1 MSKPRVI
8 KVFPK
13 SNMAIIWIDI
23 WDAQSDTRAK
33 DLINRYFNVRMY
45 IATIRGANMNSGIL
59 QYKNCWKWGH
69 STFSCRIQGL
79 KCVKCNRP
87 HKLENH
93 HEFGWYYKANEK
105 TNPLC
110 LETKKDKLYLHIFK
124 CSNCWGKHQVDSTLC
139 SFWKNRFNRK
149 WHQKKYSKIY
159 ENRVNSIHLVMNRNF
174 QK

>member
-59 QYKNCWKWGH
+59 QYKNC
-69 STFSCRIQGL
+69 
-79 KCVKCNRP
+79 
-87 HKLENH
+87 
-93 HEFGWYYKANEK
+93 
-105 TNPLC
+105 
-110 LETKKDKLYLHIFK
+110 
-124 CSNCWGKHQVDSTLC
+124 
-139 SFWKNRFNRK
+139 
-149 WHQKKYSKIY
+149 
-159 ENRVNSIHLVMNRNF
+159 
-174 QK
+174 